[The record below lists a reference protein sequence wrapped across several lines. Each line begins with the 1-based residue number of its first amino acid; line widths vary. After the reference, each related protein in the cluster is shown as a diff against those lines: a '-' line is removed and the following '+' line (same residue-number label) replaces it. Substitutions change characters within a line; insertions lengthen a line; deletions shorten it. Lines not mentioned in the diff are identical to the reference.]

1 MPGGIEKIA
10 MAMSTTCPA
19 CHTRFKVTPEQ
30 MEAHGGDVRCGRCAK
45 VFNARVYLEHEP
57 EELQHE
63 GQARLAFEEPAAPSL
78 EEAPVE
84 EYLLRPLQVEDE
96 ALPEPPQEAESPIP
110 EWDEGELPEQPAAVE
125 FPLPEPIEPVP
136 EEPAAVEPDTLESQL
151 VPEPVPERPVA
162 PDAFAETEEE
172 PKKRRFFWLWLIGA
186 LLLLASLGIQ
196 GLYFFRA
203 DLAARY
209 PEFKPYLQQLCG
221 VLECSIRLPA
231 NPDLL
236 SIETSNL
243 EADPQQAN
251 LVALNAILRNRAKLA
266 QEYPQLELTLT
277 DTQDQMI
284 ARRIFTPGEYA
295 KGADLKRGM
304 APNEE
309 VTVKLNLDLGD
320 LKAAGYRVFLF
331 YPQ

>member
-1 MPGGIEKIA
+1 
-10 MAMSTTCPA
+10 MA
-19 CHTRFKVTPEQ
+19 
-30 MEAHGGDVRCGRCAK
+30 AHGGDVRCGRCAK
-45 VFNARVYLEHEP
+45 VFNARVYLEHEL
-57 EELQHE
+57 EELE
-63 GQARLAFEEPAAPSL
+63 GQAKLPFEESGEPAAIPEKEAERHLGAVEQIPAEEFVAPSW
-78 EEAPVE
+78 EESPVE
-84 EYLLRPLQVEDE
+84 DGDLQPL
-96 ALPEPPQEAESPIP
+96 
-110 EWDEGELPEQPAAVE
+110 PAAASESVA
-125 FPLPEPIEPVP
+125 PAS
-136 EEPAAVEPDTLESQL
+136 EETDSVEPTALAPQFVSEPSDSRDIFDEIEDT
-151 VPEPVPERPVA
+151 
-162 PDAFAETEEE
+162 
-172 PKKRRFFWLWLIGA
+172 PKKRRFFWLWLIGT
-186 LLLLASLGIQ
+186 LLLLTGLGMQ
-196 GLYFFRA
+196 GLYFYRS
-203 DLAARY
+203 DLAAHY
-209 PEFKPYLQQLCG
+209 PEFKPFLQQFCG
-221 VLECSIRLPA
+221 VLRCTIRLPA

-295 KGADLKRGM
+295 KGADLNRGM

>member
-1 MPGGIEKIA
+1 VFGGIEKIA
-10 MAMSTTCPA
+10 MVMSTTCPA

-45 VFNARVYLEHEP
+45 VFNAHVYLEHEP

-63 GQARLAFEEPAAPSL
+63 EQAGLAFEEPAAPSL
-78 EEAPVE
+78 EEAPAE
-84 EYLLRPLQVEDE
+84 EGLVQ
-96 ALPEPPQEAESPIP
+96 PPQAADGWLAESPV
-110 EWDEGELPEQPAAVE
+110 EAEFVLPES
-125 FPLPEPIEPVP
+125 IEPVP
-136 EEPAAVEPDTLESQL
+136 VEPAAVEPDTLESQL
-151 VPEPVPERPVA
+151 VPEPVPERPVV
-162 PDAFAETEEE
+162 PDAFDETEEE

-203 DLAARY
+203 GLAARY

-221 VLECSIRLPA
+221 VLQCSIRLPA

-236 SIETSNL
+236 SIDTSNL

-277 DTQDQMI
+277 DIQDRMI
-284 ARRIFTPGEYA
+284 ARRIFTPQEYA
-295 KGADLKRGM
+295 KSADLSRGM

-309 VTVKLNLDLGD
+309 VSVRLNLDLGD

>member
-1 MPGGIEKIA
+1 MGEGWGEGGK
-10 MAMSTTCPA
+10 
-19 CHTRFKVTPEQ
+19 
-30 MEAHGGDVRCGRCAK
+30 
-45 VFNARVYLEHEP
+45 
-57 EELQHE
+57 
-63 GQARLAFEEPAAPSL
+63 EEPAAPSF

-84 EYLLRPLQVEDE
+84 EVLVQPLQAVDE
-96 ALPEPPQEAESPIP
+96 LLAESPVEVESFVP
-110 EWDEGELPEQPAAVE
+110 EWGEEVLSEPPAAAE
-125 FPLPEPIEPVP
+125 FPLPESVAPATAEPATEEPVA
-136 EEPAAVEPDTLESQL
+136 EEPAAAEPVTLAPKF
-151 VPEPVPERPVA
+151 VPEPVPAQPV
-162 PDAFAETEEE
+162 DQDSFVEIEEE

-186 LLLLASLGIQ
+186 LLLLVSLGVQ
-196 GLYFFRA
+196 GLYYFRS
-203 DLAARY
+203 DLAARH
-209 PEFKPYLQQLCG
+209 PEFKPFLQQFCG
-221 VLECSIRLPA
+221 MLQCSIRLPA

-251 LVALNAILRNRAKLA
+251 LVALNAILRNRARLA

-277 DTQDQMI
+277 DTQDRMI

-295 KGADLKRGM
+295 KSADLNRGM